1 MVIFPEHDK
10 DIMQIHTH
18 KRKTGVLSPKR
29 FINRLKRDNELFRG
43 YMHQVIPACEA
54 ETHVAMCRVKCST

>member
-1 MVIFPEHDK
+1 MVIFTEHTD
-10 DIMQIHTH
+10 DYVLQIHTH

-43 YMHQVIPACEA
+43 YMHQVIPVKQRQMWPCA
-54 ETHVAMCRVKCST
+54 E